1 LKLLFI
7 LPAIGRKDG
16 EKYIGTWKM
25 EPLTIAVLKAL
36 TPSYIE
42 TEFFDDR
49 IENIDYDCEAD
60 LVAISVETYTASRA
74 YKIARK
80 FREKGK
86 TVIMGGYHITAA
98 PEEAESYADST
109 ITGNAEGIWAEV
121 LDDFRSGNLKPRYDG
136 VRGAVPQF
144 PDRSIY
150 TDKKYLPIT
159 LIETGRGCP
168 HNCEFCAITSYYCGK
183 YTARPI
189 DDIVAEIK
197 AVKHKIVFFVDDNL
211 MADRQHLLDICK
223 AITPLK
229 IKWTSQVS
237 LSVARDN
244 ELLLAMKKSGCQ
256 VVLIGF
262 ESLQESNLDQMHK
275 SWNYRIGE
283 RNEMV
288 EKIHKTGIG
297 IYATFVFG
305 FDSDEQQSF
314 DETLDFAMKHKFF
327 FAAFNHLLPFPGT
340 PLYDRLEEE
349 QRMIIKKW
357 WLKDDY
363 KYGDIPY
370 QPTKILP
377 LTLRNYCASARR
389 KFFSPGNIL
398 KRGFASIKR
407 NPNPIITGI
416 FFSQNRALGKEIDQK
431 LNLPVGAG
439 LDTEGEK

>member
-1 LKLLFI
+1 LRLLFI

-36 TPSYIE
+36 TPRDIE
-42 TEFFDDR
+42 TAFFDDR
-49 IENIDYDCEAD
+49 IEAIDYDYPAD

-80 FREKGK
+80 FREKGI
-86 TVIMGGYHITAA
+86 TVIMGGYHITSAPDEAA
-98 PEEAESYADST
+98 CYADSI
-109 ITGNAEGIWAEV
+109 ITGNAEGVFERI
-121 LDDFRSGNLKPRYDG
+121 LDDFRAGKLKPRYDG
-136 VRGAVPQF
+136 ERGAVPQN

-150 TDKKYLPIT
+150 SDKKYLPLT

-168 HNCEFCAITSYYCGK
+168 HSCEFCAITSYYCGK
-183 YTARPI
+183 YTARNV
-189 DDIVAEIK
+189 DQIVAEIK
-197 AVKHKIVFFVDDNL
+197 AAKHKIVFFVDDNI

-237 LSVARDN
+237 LSVARDD

-262 ESLQESNLDQMHK
+262 ESLDKSNLDQMHK
-275 SWNYRIGE
+275 SWSYKIGE
-283 RNEMV
+283 RDEMV

-305 FDSDEQQSF
+305 FDFDVTESF
-314 DETLDFAMKHKFF
+314 DETLKFALKHKFF

-340 PLYDRLEEE
+340 PLYERLEKEK
-349 QRMIIKKW
+349 RMISEKW
-357 WLKDDY
+357 WLKEDY

-370 QPTKILP
+370 RPMKIEP
-377 LTLRNYCASARR
+377 NTLRDYCADARR
-389 KFFSPGNIL
+389 EFFSNANIFR
-398 KRGFASIKR
+398 RGIASVKR
-407 NPNPIITGI
+407 NPNPVITGI
-416 FFSQNRALGKEIDQK
+416 FFSQNRALSKEVDRK

-439 LDTEGEK
+439 LDESGEK

>member
-7 LPAIGRKDG
+7 LPAIGKKEG

-36 TPSYIE
+36 TPDDIE
-42 TEFFDDR
+42 TCFFDDR
-49 IENIDYDCEAD
+49 IENIDYDFPAD

-86 TVIMGGYHITAA
+86 PVIMGGYHITAA
-98 PEEAESYADST
+98 PNEAGEYADSI
-109 ITGNAEGIWAEV
+109 ITGNAEGIWTEIIG
-121 LDDFRSGNLKPRYDG
+121 DFRSGNLKPRYDG
-136 VRGAVPQF
+136 VRGAVPQN

-150 TDKKYLPIT
+150 SDKKYLPLT

-168 HNCEFCAITSYYCGK
+168 HSCEFCAITSYYCGK
-183 YTARPI
+183 YTSRPI
-189 DDIVAEIK
+189 DDIVNEIK
-197 AVKHKIVFFVDDNL
+197 SAKHKIVFFVDDNI
-211 MADRQHLLDICK
+211 MADRQHLLEICK

-237 LSVARDN
+237 LSVARDD

-262 ESLQESNLDQMHK
+262 ESLQKSNLDQMHK
-275 SWNYRIGE
+275 SWSYKLGE
-283 RNEMV
+283 RDEMIK
-288 EKIHKTGIG
+288 KIHKMGIG

-305 FDSDEQQSF
+305 FDFDEFESF

-327 FAAFNHLLPFPGT
+327 FAAFNHLLPFPET
-340 PLYDRLEEE
+340 PLYNRLEEE
-349 QRMIIKKW
+349 ERMIIKKW

-370 QPTKILP
+370 QPMKIEP
-377 LTLRNYCASARR
+377 AALRDYCASARR
-389 KFFSPGNIL
+389 KFFSPINIL
-398 KRGFASIKR
+398 KRGLASILR
-407 NPNPIITGI
+407 NPNPVITGI
-416 FFSQNRALGKEIDQK
+416 FFTQNRALGKEIDEK